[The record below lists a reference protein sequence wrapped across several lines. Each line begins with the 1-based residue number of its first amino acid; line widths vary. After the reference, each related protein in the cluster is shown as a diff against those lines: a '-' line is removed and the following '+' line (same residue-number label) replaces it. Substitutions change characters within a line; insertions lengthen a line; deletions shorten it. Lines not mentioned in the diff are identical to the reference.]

1 MSRRLHTSGHTVMSC
16 KRQPK
21 TAELKTVK
29 ILVKLNRIY
38 LKQGSGQKQSRDF
51 QKVNSSSPHWPEQ
64 KKLNTENILVK
75 LNRIYLKQG
84 SGQKQSRDFQKVN
97 SSSPHRPEKKNLI
110 LKIFQ

>member
-1 MSRRLHTSGHTVMSC
+1 MGKNSPETSR
-16 KRQPK
+16 
-21 TAELKTVK
+21 
-29 ILVKLNRIY
+29 
-38 LKQGSGQKQSRDF
+38 
-51 QKVNSSSPHWPEQ
+51 KVNSSSPHWPEQ

-97 SSSPHRPEKKNLI
+97 LSSPHWPEKKNLI

>member
-29 ILVKLNRIY
+29 NIVNVNRIY
-38 LKQGSGQKQSRDF
+38 LKQGSGQRQSRDF

-75 LNRIYLKQG
+75 LDRIYLKQG
-84 SGQKQSRDFQKVN
+84 SGQRRSRDFQKVN
-97 SSSPHRPEKKNLI
+97 LSSPHWPEKKNLI
-110 LKIFQ
+110 LKIF